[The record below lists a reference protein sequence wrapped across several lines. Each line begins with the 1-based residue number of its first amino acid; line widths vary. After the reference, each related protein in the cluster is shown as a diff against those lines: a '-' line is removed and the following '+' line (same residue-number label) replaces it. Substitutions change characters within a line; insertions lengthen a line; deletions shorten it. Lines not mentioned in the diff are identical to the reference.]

1 MNKEFDFID
10 LYYLNDICTN
20 NNTFTENFIED
31 KVIEISELDNSKNA
45 FSCTYAKF
53 MEILDTRGLEG
64 LINA

>member
-45 FSCTYAKF
+45 FSCTYGN
-53 MEILDTRGLEG
+53 T
-64 LINA
+64 